1 MASLIIP
8 SNNGQVAAGAFTR
21 RVLIGRKPFNGVQFE
36 VRSISRIHAWIDV
49 DGKQYYVAD
58 AASRAGT
65 TVNGQKAAGKVYL
78 HDGDVI
84 GIGPERL
91 VFRTTDKLPDGAI
104 SFGIS
109 ETGTNPDYTDHGIL
123 IRCNCGA
130 PLWVPSGMAGAYG
143 RCVHCKGEIDVPG
156 EAPNGLRRPLT
167 PNDSIAD
174 MPAMD
179 ELGNLARPHDPLAVD
194 FPRPQPKAGGHDQTC
209 SICQKPMLA
218 GHATLSCP
226 ACSQP
231 YHEKCWEDNGGCAAY
246 GCIQAGMMMPLP
258 PAAPSAPAPALAR
271 ATVAPTPAPVAK
283 IMPPKRKMASL
294 APPVVP
300 PRMVTVKR
308 APDHLVIPWDK
319 AVLIGSVVG
328 VILGTFTF
336 GVPALAMAAAALVSS
351 IRWRRENLHSSR
363 IAAVA
368 TAICV
373 IGIAIGVFTSILFWF
388 NGPTANR

>member
-1 MASLIIP
+1 MDPAEGSMASLIIP
-8 SNNGQVAAGAFTR
+8 SNNGQVAAGVFRR

-36 VRSISRIHAWIDV
+36 QRAISRVHAWIDV
-49 DGKQYYVAD
+49 EGKNFYVAD

-65 TVNGQKAAGKVYL
+65 TVNGQRTAGKVIL

-84 GIGPERL
+84 GIGAERL
-91 VFRTTDKLPDGAI
+91 IFRTTDKLPDGAI
-104 SFGIS
+104 SFTIS
-109 ETGTNPDYTDHGIL
+109 ENGTNPDFQDRGIL

-130 PLWVPSGMAGAYG
+130 PLWVPASMAGAYG
-143 RCVHCKGEIDVPG
+143 HCAHCQGEIDVPG
-156 EAPNGLRRPLT
+156 DPPAGVRRPLT

-179 ELGNLARPHDPLAVD
+179 ELGNVKRPHDPLAAE
-194 FPRPQPKAGGHDQTC
+194 FPRPQPKAGAVAQLCG
-209 SICQKPMLA
+209 ICQKALEA
-218 GHATLSCP
+218 VHATVNCP

-258 PAAPSAPAPALAR
+258 PIAPVEAPPIAARVVEPVPVKHAPVKILAR
-271 ATVAPTPAPVAK
+271 QPIPDRPVHQ
-283 IMPPKRKMASL
+283 PMAS
-294 APPVVP
+294 
-300 PRMVTVKR
+300 
-308 APDHLVIPWDK
+308 DK

-336 GVPALAMAAAALVSS
+336 GVPALAMAAAALVYA
-351 IRWRRENLHSSR
+351 IRGRRDSAHSSR
-363 IAAVA
+363 VAAVA

-373 IGIAIGVFTSILFWF
+373 IGIAIGIFTSILFWF
-388 NGPTANR
+388 NGADAASR